1 MSERLRLLQ
10 IGASG
15 QLASELIDRAA
26 RFGVETTALSRA
38 DLELANREALSAAI
52 RNADVDAVVVAA
64 AYTAVDKAES
74 EEEVAFAINA
84 DAPGEIA
91 RACAERGLPLVH
103 ISTDYVFSGRKARP
117 WVEADPIG
125 PINVYGRSK
134 ASGEVE
140 VLGSGARAMVI
151 RSSWVFSRFGS
162 NFVKTML
169 RLAAS
174 GRDEI
179 GVVDDQHGK
188 PTAAGDLAEF
198 ILGAALPRLVAGA
211 DDATGIFHFAGDEAT
226 TWRGFAEAIFD
237 LAGGPHPKVVPI
249 TTKDY
254 PTPAQRPLNSV
265 LDCAKIGQVFGV
277 RPRSWRRGLAEAL
290 AALKIQSAEA

>member
-10 IGASG
+10 IGATG
-15 QLASELIDRAA
+15 QVARELLGRAS
-26 RFGVETTALSRA
+26 RFGVQATALSRA
-38 DLELANREALSAAI
+38 ELDLTNLAGVSEAVRTAPC
-52 RNADVDAVVVAA
+52 DAVVIAA
-64 AYTAVDKAES
+64 AYTAVDRAEN
-74 EEEVAFAINA
+74 EEELAFTVNA
-84 DAPGEIA
+84 DAPGEVA
-91 RACAERGLPLVH
+91 RACAARGVPLVH
-103 ISTDYVFSGRKARP
+103 ISSDYVFSGRKSGP

-140 VLGSGARAMVI
+140 VLGSGVRAMVI
-151 RSSWVFSRFGS
+151 RSSWVFSPYGS

-169 RLAAS
+169 RLTESA
-174 GRDEI
+174 RDDI

-198 ILGAALPRLVAGA
+198 ILGTALPRLVAGD
-211 DDATGIFHFAGDEAT
+211 DDARGVFHFAGDGET
-226 TWRGFAEAIFD
+226 TWRGLAEAVFD

-277 RPRSWRRGLAEAL
+277 RPRSWRLGLAETL